1 MIYAERHH
9 GRLRYKVRS
18 LCVTQRNGGLLTPSL
33 LPPLSVQDWLAL
45 FSLEENLV
53 APLLWH
59 AVFDPRRDGHVAFRN
74 FVFGLAWVGRHP
86 VSPCASQGLPP

>member
-1 MIYAERHH
+1 M
-9 GRLRYKVRS
+9 
-18 LCVTQRNGGLLTPSL
+18 LTPSL

-74 FVFGLAWVGRHP
+74 LVFGLAWVGRHP
-86 VSPCASQGLPP
+86 VSPCASQGLPPLSWTDGLGRPTSICAKWCTPSSPLPR

>member
-1 MIYAERHH
+1 M
-9 GRLRYKVRS
+9 
-18 LCVTQRNGGLLTPSL
+18 
-33 LPPLSVQDWLAL
+33 
-45 FSLEENLV
+45 